1 MKIKLK
7 KAIKFFYYKFYEI
20 INYFYIINIKN
31 KNNFASDNVISNN
44 LEGER
49 IMILAPHIDDDI
61 IGCGGAI
68 IKYLSENKDVYIV
81 YLTNSGKRGSKSE
94 KNEVIE
100 ERKLEAIN
108 VASALNLK
116 KEKLFFLNG
125 EDGDLINS
133 KIDNKLQ
140 NIINSAN
147 PDTIFMPSFIDS
159 HNDHFAVT
167 EILGRLN
174 SKNRNIFANVDLYLY
189 ESQSPLTPLYSNI
202 FLDITDSYKKKKKL
216 ITLYVSQTS
225 NFKFTYYMSKINGCA
240 FNNKTLCEVYIKTK
254 FPNYFNLYTKHCG
267 SFENYLKMKNK
278 IIPFIYSDS
287 LIKSYKSSFE
297 QKSILKEL

>member
-7 KAIKFFYYKFYEI
+7 KAIKFFYYKLYEM
-20 INYFYIINIKN
+20 INYFYIISIKN
-31 KNNFASDNVISNN
+31 KNKSDRGNVISNK
-44 LEGER
+44 LEGET
-49 IMILAPHIDDDI
+49 IIILAPHIDDDI

-68 IKYLSENKDVYIV
+68 IKYLSDNKDVYIV
-81 YLTNSGKRGSKSE
+81 YLTNSGKQGSKSE
-94 KNEVIE
+94 KIKIIE

-108 VASALNLK
+108 VATALHLK

-140 NIINSAN
+140 DIINSVN
-147 PDTIFMPSFIDS
+147 PDTIFMPCFIDS

-174 SKNRNIFANVDLYLY
+174 GKNCNDFSNINLYLY
-189 ESQSPLTPLYSNI
+189 ESQSPLTPIYANT
-202 FLDITDSYKKKKKL
+202 FLDVTNIYNKKKKL
-216 ITLYVSQTS
+216 VKLYVSQTS
-225 NFKFTYYMSKINGCA
+225 DFKFTYYMSKINGCA
-240 FNNKTLCEVYIKTK
+240 FSNKTLCEVYIKTEISS
-254 FPNYFNLYTKHCG
+254 YFNLYNKNCG
-267 SFENYLKMKNK
+267 SFENYLKIKNK
-278 IIPFIYSDS
+278 IIPFRYNDS
-287 LIKSYKSSFE
+287 LIKSYKSSLV